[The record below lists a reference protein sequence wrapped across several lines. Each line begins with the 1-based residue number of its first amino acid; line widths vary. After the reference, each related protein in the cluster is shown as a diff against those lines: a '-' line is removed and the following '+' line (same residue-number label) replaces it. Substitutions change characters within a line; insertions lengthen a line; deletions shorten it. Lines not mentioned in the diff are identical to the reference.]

1 MEKYSKDSLE
11 KLLVLIDEICK
22 DEGNSWFKENL
33 NLKFSKSGNYQN
45 PEIILKLNSI
55 EKYLKIDGVEIIDYS
70 EIENKNVRNQLIRDC
85 VEMSKYRLGKINDT
99 INFDEYCRYAH
110 MQAEEL
116 LNYYYLSQF
125 ETINKIAD
133 FVKQYGDYMPS
144 TEPKNIYS
152 IGHVFKLNA
161 FTKANGLDYKLKY
174 YLEFASK
181 IRNEISHRNSIQ
193 IQDENKIMD
202 TVYLKGINL
211 NEFQNLTVMSKPEQT
226 LYFKAKVINEKRKQ
240 DFKSIMIYLDY
251 LKQAIILLMNSK
263 V

>member
-1 MEKYSKDSLE
+1 
-11 KLLVLIDEICK
+11 
-22 DEGNSWFKENL
+22 
-33 NLKFSKSGNYQN
+33 
-45 PEIILKLNSI
+45 
-55 EKYLKIDGVEIIDYS
+55 
-70 EIENKNVRNQLIRDC
+70 
-85 VEMSKYRLGKINDT
+85 MSKYRLGKINDT

-133 FVKQYGDYMPS
+133 FVKQYGDYMP
-144 TEPKNIYS
+144 TAEPKNIYS
-152 IGHVFKLNA
+152 IGHIFKLNA

-211 NEFQNLTVMSKPEQT
+211 NEFQNLTVMSKSEQT

-251 LKQAIILLMNSK
+251 LKQAIILLLNSK